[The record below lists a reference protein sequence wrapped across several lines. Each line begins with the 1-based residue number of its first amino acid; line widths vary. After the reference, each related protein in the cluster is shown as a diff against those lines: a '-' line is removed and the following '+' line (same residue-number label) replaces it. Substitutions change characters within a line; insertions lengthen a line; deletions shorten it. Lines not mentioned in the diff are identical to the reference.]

1 MVNIIKKANKRLH
14 FIVQF
19 KRTKVPEQDII
30 TFYVTCVGPV
40 LEYSCQV
47 FHFARPAYL
56 SDTIEWVQKRVL
68 AIIYPD
74 SDYADS
80 LDLRGILKLNNRRLK
95 ACDILS
101 NDIVTAPS
109 YNLGHLPQRHTQDI
123 ILDRLESLSPKSKG
137 LRTPLSC
144 LQLEFI
150 KNPDI

>member
-19 KRTKVPEQDII
+19 KRAKAPEQDII
-30 TFYVTCVGPV
+30 IFYVTCVGPT
-40 LEYSCQV
+40 
-47 FHFARPAYL
+47 YL

-80 LDLRGILKLNNRRLK
+80 LDLCGILKLNNRRLK
-95 ACDILS
+95 VCDILF
-101 NDIVTAPS
+101 NDIVTAVS
-109 YNLGHLPQRHTQDI
+109 YNLGHLPERHTQDI

>member
-19 KRTKVPEQDII
+19 KRAKAPEQDII
-30 TFYVTCVGPV
+30 IFYVTCVG
-40 LEYSCQV
+40 
-47 FHFARPAYL
+47 PAYL

-80 LDLRGILKLNNRRLK
+80 LDLCGILKLNNRRLK
-95 ACDILS
+95 ACDILF
-101 NDIVTAPS
+101 NDIVTALS
-109 YNLGHLPQRHTQDI
+109 YNLGHLPDRHTQDI